1 MREHVIKNSSVVMD
15 SAFQRGT
22 YQIRGSTEGTMSI
35 GTGHNTHLAVNS
47 QYVAAFSPLRT
58 GTGGTYLH
66 DGNLHE
72 FPQLAMGYADTDK
85 ANTYAAGLV
94 PEGAAHNDV
103 DPHLF
108 LGKNGLWGQPGEYT
122 GAVYDS
128 FLALSDTPNN
138 NTHSAGMYVKMGNS
152 NKLEF
157 TDLAAD
163 VAALDLDSL
172 TTRSLSVTSDIR
184 SKKHIESFDVNEAV
198 DIVNKLGMYEYRYRE
213 GDQRQKIGVIAQEV
227 EEHFPRAVTQGS
239 QYKQVDF
246 TQIISLLLANVKALN
261 ERLDKLQH
269 RQVQIES
276 PIQTQQLD
284 GTVNLSA
291 KLSQLKI

>member
-1 MREHVIKNSSVVMD
+1 MREHVVKNNSIVLD
-15 SAFQRGT
+15 SAFQKGT
-22 YQIRGSTEGTMSI
+22 YQIRGSHEGTMSI
-35 GTGHNTHLAVNS
+35 GTGRNTHLAVNS

-58 GTGGTYLH
+58 SEGGTYLH
-66 DGNLHE
+66 DGNLHD
-72 FPQLAMGYADTDK
+72 FPKLAMGYADTDK

-103 DPHLF
+103 EPHLF
-108 LGKNGLWGQPGEYT
+108 LGRNGLWGQPSEYT

-184 SKKHIESFDVNEAV
+184 SKKHIESYNPDTAV
-198 DIVNKLGMYEYRYRE
+198 GIVNKLDMVKFKYRE
-213 GDQRQKIGVIAQEV
+213 GDVRDKLGVIAQNV
-227 EEHFPRAVTQGS
+227 EAHFPQAVTQGA
-239 QYKQVDF
+239 QYKQVDY
-246 TQIISLLLANVKALN
+246 TQIIGLLMANVKALN
-261 ERLDKLQH
+261 VRVEKLQ
-269 RQVQIES
+269 
-276 PIQTQQLD
+276 TQLD
-284 GTVNLSA
+284 GSN
-291 KLSQLKI
+291 

>member
-1 MREHVIKNSSVVMD
+1 MREHILKNNSIVLD
-15 SAFQRGT
+15 SAFQKGT
-22 YQIRGSTEGTMSI
+22 YQIRGSHEGTLSL
-35 GTGHNTHLAVNS
+35 GTGHDTHLAINNE
-47 QYVAAFSPLRT
+47 YVAAFSPMRT

-72 FPQLAMGYADTDK
+72 FPKLAMGYAHTAK
-85 ANTYAAGLV
+85 ENTYGAGLV
-94 PEGAAHNDV
+94 PEGAPHNEI

-108 LGKNGLWGQPGEYT
+108 LGKNGLWGLPSEHT

-138 NTHSAGMYVKMGNS
+138 NTHSAGMYVKMGDS
-152 NKLEF
+152 NRLEF

-184 SKKHIESFDVNEAV
+184 SKKHIESYDVNAAV
-198 DIVNKLGMYEYRYRE
+198 AIVNKLGMYEYRYRE

-239 QYKQVDF
+239 EYKQVDF

-261 ERLDKLQH
+261 ERLDKLQ
-269 RQVQIES
+269 
-276 PIQTQQLD
+276 TQQLD
-284 GTVNLSA
+284 GS
-291 KLSQLKI
+291 KSIC

>member
-22 YQIRGSTEGTMSI
+22 YQIRGSHEGTMSI
-35 GTGHNTHLAVNS
+35 GTGHTTHLAMNS

-58 GTGGTYLH
+58 GAGGTYLH

-72 FPQLAMGYADTDK
+72 FPKLAMGYADTAK
-85 ANTYAAGLV
+85 PNTYAAGLV
-94 PEGAAHNDV
+94 PEGAPHNDV

-108 LGKNGLWGQPGEYT
+108 LGRNGLWGQPSEYT

-128 FLALSDTPNN
+128 WLSLSDTPNN
-138 NTHSAGMYVKMGNS
+138 STHSAGMYVKMGNS

-184 SKKHIESFDVNEAV
+184 SKKHIESYDVNDAV
-198 DIVNKLGMYEYRYRE
+198 GIVNKLDMVKFKYRE
-213 GDQRQKIGVIAQEV
+213 GDARDKLGVIAQNV
-227 EEHFPRAVTQGS
+227 EEHFPQAVTQGK
-239 QYKQVDF
+239 QFKQVDY
-246 TQIISLLLANVKALN
+246 TQIIGLLMANVKSLN
-261 ERLDKLQH
+261 ERLDKLQ
-269 RQVQIES
+269 
-276 PIQTQQLD
+276 TQQHVD
-284 GTVNLSA
+284 GTANLLA
-291 KLSQLKI
+291 KLSQLKL

>member
-22 YQIRGSTEGTMSI
+22 YQIRGSAEGTMSI

-108 LGKNGLWGQPGEYT
+108 LGKNGLWGQPSEYT

-138 NTHSAGMYVKMGNS
+138 NTHSAGMYVKMGNE

-198 DIVNKLGMYEYRYRE
+198 GILNKLDMVKFKYRE
-213 GDQRQKIGVIAQEV
+213 GDARDKLGVIAQNV
-227 EEHFPRAVTQGS
+227 EEHFPQAVTQGK
-239 QYKQVDF
+239 QFKQVDY
-246 TQIISLLLANVKALN
+246 TQIIGLLMANVKSLN

-276 PIQTQQLD
+276 PIQTQHVD
-284 GTVNLSA
+284 GS
-291 KLSQLKI
+291 KSIE

>member
-1 MREHVIKNSSVVMD
+1 MREHVVKNSSICMD

-22 YQIRGSTEGTMSI
+22 YQIRGSHEGTMSI

-66 DGNLHE
+66 NGNLHE
-72 FPQLAMGYADTDK
+72 FPQLAMGYADPAK
-85 ANTYAAGLV
+85 ANTYGAGLV

-108 LGKNGLWGQPGEYT
+108 LGRNGLWGQPSEYT

-128 FLALSDTPNN
+128 WLSLSDTPNN
-138 NTHSAGMYVKMGNS
+138 STHAAGMYVKMGNE

-261 ERLDKLQH
+261 ERLDKLQ
-269 RQVQIES
+269 
-276 PIQTQQLD
+276 TQQLD
-284 GTVNLSA
+284 GTENLSV